1 MSFDDPFANIEPANT
16 PSKPSK
22 PRATRKDKFDQPLTL
37 TRRDAYKAT
46 GTGTSA
52 VHGRFYQLTTRVPFE
67 MMDALR
73 EWAAYLGT
81 SQQDLQ
87 RYCFYRGMQ
96 ALQQGER
103 PEFEEVVIK
112 KRLKMPE

>member
-1 MSFDDPFANIEPANT
+1 MSFDDPFANLEPTNT
-16 PSKPSK
+16 PAKPGK
-22 PRATRKDKFDQPLTL
+22 TRTNRKDKFDQPLTL
-37 TRRDAYKAT
+37 TRREAFKAT
-46 GTGTSA
+46 NTGNSA
-52 VHGRFYQLTTRVPFE
+52 IHGKFYQLTTRVPFE

-87 RYCFYRGMQ
+87 RYCFYRGLQ

-112 KRLKMPE
+112 KKLKMPE